1 MEGMDI
7 AKLIGDYGFPIV
19 MAVGLG
25 YFIYFIWKFIGEH
38 IDPALGDM
46 HMALIRVI
54 DKTRML
60 DQDMIRLQQKVNV
73 VLEYRAVQKIIEKA
87 QKERELESL
96 KEQLNTSHVGKMKA
110 NNEET
115 GHDAKKN

>member
-1 MEGMDI
+1 MDVGQ
-7 AKLIGDYGFPIV
+7 LISDYGFPVV

-38 IDPALGDM
+38 IDPALEEM
-46 HMALIRVI
+46 HIALIRVI

-73 VLEYRAVQKIIEKA
+73 VLEYRATQKIIEDAK
-87 QKERELESL
+87 QKEALQKIE
-96 KEQLNTSHVGKMKA
+96 GK
-110 NNEET
+110 
-115 GHDAKKN
+115 KK

>member
-87 QKERELESL
+87 QKDKELTEL
-96 KEQLNTSHVGKMKA
+96 KEKIHISQVETS
-110 NNEET
+110 
-115 GHDAKKN
+115 KK